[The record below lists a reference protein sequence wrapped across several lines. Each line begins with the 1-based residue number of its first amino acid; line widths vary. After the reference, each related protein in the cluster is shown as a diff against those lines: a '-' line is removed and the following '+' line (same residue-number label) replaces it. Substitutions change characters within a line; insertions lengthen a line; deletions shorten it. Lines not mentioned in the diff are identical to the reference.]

1 MLLLLATACAVEVEV
16 EAASGTW
23 DSKLSPKKTRT
34 QTPHDWK
41 ENDKGESGNKNKL
54 SLTI

>member
-23 DSKLSPKKTRT
+23 DSKLSPKKRAHKHRMIGKKMTKAKAAT
-34 QTPHDWK
+34 KISSH
-41 ENDKGESGNKNKL
+41 
-54 SLTI
+54 